1 MLLLLGR
8 DQPVGNVF
16 SALTRGFL
24 ALLELRR
31 LFRLAFLLFLSLLEF
46 VIRLLRHVVLRS
58 GNVERIAS

>member
-1 MLLLLGR
+1 MLLLLDR

-24 ALLELRR
+24 SLFELRR
-31 LFRLAFLLFLSLLEF
+31 LFRLAFLFFLSLLKF
-46 VIRLLRHVVLRS
+46 VIRLFCHVVLRS